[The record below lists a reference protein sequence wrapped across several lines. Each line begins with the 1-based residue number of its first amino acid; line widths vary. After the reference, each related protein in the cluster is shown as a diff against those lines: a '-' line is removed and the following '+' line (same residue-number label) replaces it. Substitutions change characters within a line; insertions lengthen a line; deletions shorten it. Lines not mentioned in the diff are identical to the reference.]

1 MQNFWKRTKIV
12 LLVIF
17 LIGMIVLSYFMVG
30 SFSEGSRAG
39 TIVKFS
45 KKGVVFKTYEG
56 ELNMG
61 MFITDNAAANYG
73 SNIFNFSVPSGN
85 KEVVETIEKVILTG
99 SRVKLYYQEKY
110 VSFLWVGESKYHIY
124 KIDVLEK

>member
-12 LLVIF
+12 LLILF
-17 LIGMIVLSYFMVG
+17 LIGIAVLSYFVFG

-39 TIVKFS
+39 TIIKFS
-45 KKGVVFKTYEG
+45 KKGVIFKTYEG

-73 SNIFNFSVPSGN
+73 SNIFNFSVPSDN
-85 KEVVETIEKVILTG
+85 KAVIETIEKVILTG

-110 VSFLWVGESKYHIY
+110 VSFLWVGDTKYHIY

>member
-99 SRVKLYYQEKY
+99 SRVKMYYQEKY